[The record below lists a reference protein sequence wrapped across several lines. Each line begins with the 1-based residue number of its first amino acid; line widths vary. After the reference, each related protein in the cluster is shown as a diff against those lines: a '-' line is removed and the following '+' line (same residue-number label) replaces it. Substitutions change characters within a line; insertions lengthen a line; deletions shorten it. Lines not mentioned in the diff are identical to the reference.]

1 MQKFIFLITIL
12 FAFTVNAEDLTITGS
27 IYDELGNPIPGVSI
41 LEKGTQNGSI
51 ADMNGHYSI
60 KVTNEQSTLSFSI
73 VGFDTKEVK
82 VGKKR
87 KIDVV
92 LLQTLQKLEEVIVM
106 EDAEYEMPV
115 QERLAGSVAGVMI
128 RGQSSLKR
136 SSLCF

>member
-60 KVTNEQSTLSFSI
+60 N
-73 VGFDTKEVK
+73 
-82 VGKKR
+82 
-87 KIDVV
+87 
-92 LLQTLQKLEEVIVM
+92 
-106 EDAEYEMPV
+106 
-115 QERLAGSVAGVMI
+115 VAI
-128 RGQSSLKR
+128 
-136 SSLCF
+136 